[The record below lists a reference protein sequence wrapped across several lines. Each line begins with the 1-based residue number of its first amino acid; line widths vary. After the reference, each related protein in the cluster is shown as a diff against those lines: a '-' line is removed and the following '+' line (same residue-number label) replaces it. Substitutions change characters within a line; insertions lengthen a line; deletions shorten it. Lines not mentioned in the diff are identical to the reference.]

1 METATLKHLKKCAKI
16 LQDNKALKL
25 HFKSQIQRLETSA
38 SGELNAQNDQFQSS
52 TKNQTVKAK
61 DGQFEC
67 QWCFQVIQLLITLK
81 FQIKCLKTFFL
92 RLEVH
97 SSKFDVI
104 DQRDKR
110 NL

>member
-25 HFKSQIQRLETSA
+25 HFKYQIQRLETSA

-81 FQIKCLKTFFL
+81 FQIKCLKTVF
-92 RLEVH
+92 
-97 SSKFDVI
+97 S
-104 DQRDKR
+104 
-110 NL
+110 